1 MTKILLTVVLWSKF
15 DWLPFD
21 VSPAQGFHQFSEGES
36 PIDFLQNA
44 TQYYATAIKFKAKDA
59 NLHFQLA
66 MVLEEKY
73 FAEDM
78 FGLKKAEVSNSDIV
92 VIF

>member
-1 MTKILLTVVLWSKF
+1 MS
-15 DWLPFD
+15 DSPFN
-21 VSPAQGFHQFSEGES
+21 VSPAQGYHQFGDGES
-36 PIDFLQNA
+36 PLDFLQNA
-44 TQYYATAIKFKAKDA
+44 TQFYATAIKCKAKDA

-78 FGLKKAEVSNSDIV
+78 FGLKKAEVGNTDMCPH
-92 VIF
+92 